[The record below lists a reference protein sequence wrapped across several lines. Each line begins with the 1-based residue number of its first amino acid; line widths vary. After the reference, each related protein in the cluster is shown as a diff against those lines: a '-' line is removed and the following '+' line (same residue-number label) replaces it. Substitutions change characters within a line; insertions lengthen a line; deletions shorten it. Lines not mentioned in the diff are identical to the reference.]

1 MGQPN
6 LDFRKIRDRTADIR
20 SSVAELRELI
30 SQPPEAFSA
39 DRRNVY
45 ATAHL
50 FLVAIEAVASIC
62 NHILSRLAHRAPTS
76 YSECFESLGDLGV
89 IPKDLAKELIPMA
102 RFRNLLVHRYW
113 EFQDQELYRYTKD
126 HLRYFEEFLKHL
138 TRWLENQGDSTN
150 LFSTS

>member
-76 YSECFESLGDLGV
+76 YSECFESLGDLGM
-89 IPKDLAKELIPMA
+89 IPKDLAKPTTSHLPQRGKKCNMVLRPGIKSPGCFNKTPAEA
-102 RFRNLLVHRYW
+102 GSV
-113 EFQDQELYRYTKD
+113 QEKATGILA
-126 HLRYFEEFLKHL
+126 
-138 TRWLENQGDSTN
+138 
-150 LFSTS
+150 